1 MLAAQSC
8 LTFCDSMDRSAR
20 GSPVHG
26 ILQAK
31 VLEWVA
37 MPSSRGSFQPKNPT
51 SVSCIGRLVLYLLS
65 HSCNLLVGI
74 IYQFE
79 QVCLYSYFA
88 ESFCHEAVLDFV
100 KEFFHMY

>member
-37 MPSSRGSFQPKNPT
+37 MPSSRGPSGPRDRTATFMSPALPGGFH
-51 SVSCIGRLVLYLLS
+51 V
-65 HSCNLLVGI
+65 
-74 IYQFE
+74 
-79 QVCLYSYFA
+79 
-88 ESFCHEAVLDFV
+88 V
-100 KEFFHMY
+100 KDLQR